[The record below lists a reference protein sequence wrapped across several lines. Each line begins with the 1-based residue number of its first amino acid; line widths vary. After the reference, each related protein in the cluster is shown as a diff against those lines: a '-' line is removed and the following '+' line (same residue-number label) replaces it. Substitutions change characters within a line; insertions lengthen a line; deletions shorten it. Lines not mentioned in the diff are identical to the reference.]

1 MLTEEEERWREV
13 KGKKEEDRGTRKERR
28 RRWFEKRGEKI
39 RRERK
44 LEEAERERKMEEEK
58 RSRERNVIWKG
69 VGGDNEEKRLWS
81 VEEILK
87 RILGR
92 EVGVRG
98 MEERRGDGGRWVLIM
113 EVEKVKD
120 KKEVLEK
127 RAELGRRWRVGVDE
141 DLTMEERRRSWRMV
155 EAARRERE
163 SKGYES
169 GDEQ

>member
-1 MLTEEEERWREV
+1 M
-13 KGKKEEDRGTRKERR
+13 
-28 RRWFEKRGEKI
+28 
-39 RRERK
+39 
-44 LEEAERERKMEEEK
+44 
-58 RSRERNVIWKG
+58 IWKG

-92 EVGVRG
+92 EVGVRE
-98 MEERRGDGGRWVLIM
+98 MEERRGHGGRWVLIM

-127 RAELGRRWRVGVDE
+127 RAELGRRRRVGVDE

>member
-1 MLTEEEERWREV
+1 M
-13 KGKKEEDRGTRKERR
+13 
-28 RRWFEKRGEKI
+28 
-39 RRERK
+39 
-44 LEEAERERKMEEEK
+44 
-58 RSRERNVIWKG
+58 
-69 VGGDNEEKRLWS
+69 GGDNEEKRLWS

-113 EVEKVKD
+113 EVEKMKD

-155 EAARRERE
+155 KAARRERE

>member
-1 MLTEEEERWREV
+1 M
-13 KGKKEEDRGTRKERR
+13 
-28 RRWFEKRGEKI
+28 
-39 RRERK
+39 
-44 LEEAERERKMEEEK
+44 
-58 RSRERNVIWKG
+58 
-69 VGGDNEEKRLWS
+69 GGDNEEKRLWS

-92 EVGVRG
+92 EVGIRG
-98 MEERRGDGGRWVLIM
+98 MEERRGDEGRWVLIM

-127 RAELGRRWRVGVDE
+127 RAELERRWRVSVDE

-163 SKGYES
+163 NKGYES